1 MPVPDASPL
10 LEKRLMREDV
20 YAQLRE
26 WIIDGTL
33 IPAEKLRDIE
43 LAERLGVSRTPVRE
57 ALRQLEDEGLV
68 ETKQNAW
75 TRVASVDASLAA
87 RIYPILRVLEP
98 LALELS
104 FPSFTARDIQ
114 KMRQL
119 NARVQ
124 TALKRGDARAAALED
139 TALHGTWTAA
149 CGNPELCAIIRD
161 LKTQHIRLEIAY
173 WGGEAALESVEEHAR
188 LIAALE
194 ARDLKSAK
202 RALESNW
209 TRALAR
215 FQSLHT
221 PDFATAQ
228 PSAAQT
234 KENE

>member
-1 MPVPDASPL
+1 MPVPNTPL
-10 LEKRLMREDV
+10 PLEKRLMREDV
-20 YAQLRE
+20 YTQLRE

-33 IPAEKLRDIE
+33 IPAEKLRDVE

-57 ALRQLEDEGLV
+57 ALRRLEDEGLI

-87 RIYPILRVLEP
+87 RIYPILRLLEP

-104 FPSFTARDIQ
+104 FPHFTAQDIQ
-114 KMRQL
+114 GMRKL
-119 NARVQ
+119 NTRVQ
-124 TALKRGDARAAALED
+124 AALKRGDARIAALED
-139 TALHGTWTAA
+139 TALHETWT
-149 CGNPELCAIIRD
+149 GRSQNPELCAIIRD

-188 LIAALE
+188 LISALE
-194 ARDLKSAK
+194 TRDLKNAK

-221 PDFATAQ
+221 PQLGPDRA
-228 PSAAQT
+228 
-234 KENE
+234 KEKK